1 MQGPL
6 NTTQKIALLLVS
18 LGPERSAQIMAHL
31 DQEQIARIVREIAS
45 LGKVSNQTKRAV
57 LREFRTLVAAEEE
70 RAQSVSFAEQVL
82 DQTLGEEKARDVMR
96 TITPTVAPSTP
107 PYLSTLIPSRA
118 AELIAGE
125 PIHIIAL
132 LLATLPAEKV
142 AAILECLL
150 PAVQAPVALQLAS
163 VTSPSPEL
171 RRQLEQAICAKARRY
186 QHAEL
191 ASGQAV
197 LTDVFRQEAAAP
209 ANEPEAAPVAAPAD
223 VEIEAAFSELLTVA
237 DLRALLEHLDARDL
251 GLALRGVSD
260 SLRAAALR
268 ALPFRRRMAIQAVLR
283 SQQPVRVREIAAA
296 QERVLAAARLL
307 QAVPEKEPVH
317 A

>member
-142 AAILECLL
+142 AAILECLP